1 MLNHVVS
8 AHRLMKVNTK
18 LQPLLVVNFPW
29 SQTQPGCN
37 MSTLKTISMKML
49 RCNACGCFQHHS
61 KSFNIDHRIDYYKV
75 LGVQRSATQKQIKK
89 RFYELSKKLH
99 PDTATGDSSN
109 SDEFVR
115 MKTAY
120 EVLSNVKIR
129 RQYDQ
134 YQKSPTHQTQSFD
147 DWSKW
152 QQQNEPRSTYHNINT
167 MGGFSRKQ
175 SGGEDP
181 YRRLRS
187 GGFFFDLSV
196 IIATASGL
204 YYVLKTELNAM
215 NLGFGTNMLRGLLYG
230 TSYNPHAVDP
240 IVQRHHWTQ
249 RNPLASD
256 IPLRLK
262 SVTSETFSVNQSERK
277 SKKAE
282 PGRKKR
288 KNSKKKKKNSSSR
301 AKAIAGASSAA
312 ALTSFEQ
319 VKQPTDDNCDSLYD
333 DESKVAVNRIV
344 NSSADEDSPCCKE
357 TSSCT
362 KDKLLEDTEILIE
375 ESEDISPVVLVE
387 EASLLH
393 QDVQV
398 ADRKPSVLKSDSKK
412 SSSSSTDCDISLVT
426 IDLKDLATW

>member
-8 AHRLMKVNTK
+8 GNRLIKVNKK
-18 LQPLLVVNFPW
+18 LLPLPVVNFPW
-29 SQTQPGCN
+29 FQAQPGCS
-37 MSTLKTISMKML
+37 MSTLKAISLKML
-49 RCNACGCFQHHS
+49 QCNVCGCSQQQV

-99 PDTATGDSSN
+99 PDTAAGDSSN

-134 YQKSPTHQTQSFD
+134 YQKSPTRQTQSFD

-181 YRRLRS
+181 YKRLRS

-230 TSYNPHAVDP
+230 TTYNPHAVDP
-240 IVQRHHWTQ
+240 IVQKHHWTQ

-256 IPLRLK
+256 VPLRLK

-277 SKKAE
+277 SKKTE
-282 PGRKKR
+282 TSRKKR
-288 KNSKKKKKNSSSR
+288 KNSKRKKKNSSSR
-301 AKAIAGASSAA
+301 TKAVVGAGAAT
-312 ALTSFEQ
+312 ALTSLEQ
-319 VKQPTDDNCDSLYD
+319 VKPPTNDSCCFLQG
-333 DESKVAVNRIV
+333 DESKVAANKVEKPF
-344 NSSADEDSPCCKE
+344 AGEDDHCCKE
-357 TSSCT
+357 TPSCT
-362 KDKLLEDTEILIE
+362 NDELLEGITTLKEG
-375 ESEDISPVVLVE
+375 SETLSSVVLVQETSLLHEDVEVASREPSLLKINSNKSITTHCDISP
-387 EASLLH
+387 
-393 QDVQV
+393 
-398 ADRKPSVLKSDSKK
+398 
-412 SSSSSTDCDISLVT
+412 VT
-426 IDLKDLATW
+426 IDLKDLITW